1 MANMINAKI
10 PKKQLNKMNFLNL
23 IRYKNLLLIAFMQ
36 MLFRYGFLKQQN
48 ISLALTDF
56 QFALLVISTV
66 LIAAG
71 GYVINDIFDQDTD
84 AENKPNKAIIGNS
97 ISESMAYNIYVAL
110 TLSGVCIGYYL
121 SNVIQRPMFLII
133 FILIASLLYFYATTL
148 KQIALVG
155 NIVVALILS
164 FSVLI
169 INFFDIFPATA
180 DDNRDSMRPIFLIL
194 FDYAIFAFVS
204 NLIREIVKD
213 LQDIKG
219 DYNQGLRTLPIVSG
233 VTRTS
238 KILSVLIFIP
248 VSILL
253 IFINN
258 YLMLNNLYISVIYGL
273 LLIVAPLIFCAVN
286 LWNANTKEHFA
297 KISTILKWIIFFGII
312 SILIIDQNIKYNA

>member
-1 MANMINAKI
+1 
-10 PKKQLNKMNFLNL
+10 MNLLHL
-23 IRYKNLLLIAFMQ
+23 IRYKDLFLIAFMQ
-36 MLFRYGFLKQQN
+36 LLFRYGFLKQQN
-48 ISLALTDF
+48 IPLALADF
-56 QFALLVISTV
+56 QFGLLVLATI

-71 GYVINDIFDQDTD
+71 GYIINDIFDQDTD
-84 AENKPNKAIIGNS
+84 EINKPKKAIIGNS

-180 DDNRDSMRPIFLIL
+180 DDNRDLMRPFFLVL
-194 FDYAIFAFVS
+194 FDYAIFAFVI
-204 NLIREIVKD
+204 NLIREVVKD

-219 DYNQGLRTLPIVSG
+219 DYNQGMQTLPIVLG
-233 VTRTS
+233 VKRTS
-238 KILSVLIFIP
+238 KILAILIAIP
-248 VSILL
+248 VAILL
-253 IFINN
+253 IYINN
-258 YLMLNNLYISVIYGL
+258 YLMLNNLYVSVIYGL
-273 LLIVAPLIFCAVN
+273 LVVVAPLIFCAVN
-286 LWNANTKEHFA
+286 LWNANTAAHFA
-297 KISTILKWIIFFGII
+297 KISTILKWVIFFGIL
-312 SILIIDQNIKYNA
+312 SIVVIDQNIKNNA

>member
-1 MANMINAKI
+1 
-10 PKKQLNKMNFLNL
+10 MNFLNL
-23 IRYKNLLLIAFMQ
+23 VRYKNLILIAFMQ

-48 ISLALTDF
+48 IPLALADF
-56 QFALLVISTV
+56 QFVLLVLATV

-71 GYVINDIFDQDTD
+71 GYVINDIFDQETD
-84 AENKPNKAIIGNS
+84 AENKPKKAIVGNS

-155 NIVVALILS
+155 NIIVAIILS

-180 DDNRDSMRPIFLIL
+180 DDNRVIMRPIFLIL
-194 FDYAIFAFVS
+194 FDYAIFAFII
-204 NLIREIVKD
+204 NLIREVVKD

-219 DYNQGLRTLPIVSG
+219 DYNQGMQTLPIVLG
-233 VTRTS
+233 AKRTS
-238 KILSVLIFIP
+238 KILAILITIP
-248 VSILL
+248 VAILL
-253 IFINN
+253 IYINN
-258 YLMLNNLYISVIYGL
+258 YLMLNNLYVSVIYGL
-273 LLIVAPLIFCAVN
+273 LLVVAPLIFCAIN

-297 KISTILKWIIFFGII
+297 KISIILKWIIFFGIL
-312 SILIIDQNIKYNA
+312 SIVIIDQNIKFNA

>member
-1 MANMINAKI
+1 
-10 PKKQLNKMNFLNL
+10 MNFLNL

-48 ISLALTDF
+48 IPLALADF
-56 QFALLVISTV
+56 QFGLLVLATV

-71 GYVINDIFDQDTD
+71 GYVINDIFDQEID
-84 AENKPNKAIIGNS
+84 AENKPKKTIIGNS
-97 ISESMAYNIYVAL
+97 ISESIAYNIYVAL
-110 TLSGVCIGYYL
+110 TLSGVCVGYYL
-121 SNVIQRPMFLII
+121 SNVIQQPMFLII

-155 NIVVALILS
+155 NIVVAFILS

-180 DDNRDSMRPIFLIL
+180 DDNLDIMRPIFLIL
-194 FDYAIFAFVS
+194 FDYAIFAFII

-219 DYNQGLRTLPIVSG
+219 DYNQGLRTLPIILG
-233 VTRTS
+233 VKRTS
-238 KILSVLIFIP
+238 KMLAILVAIP
-248 VSILL
+248 VAILL
-253 IFINN
+253 IYINN

-273 LLIVAPLIFCAVN
+273 MLVVAPLIFCAVS
-286 LWNANTKEHFA
+286 LWNANTEEQFA
-297 KISTILKWIIFFGII
+297 KISIILKWIIFFGIL
-312 SILIIDQNIKYNA
+312 SIIVIDQNIKNNA

>member
-1 MANMINAKI
+1 MI
-10 PKKQLNKMNFLNL
+10 FLNL

-36 MLFRYGFLKQQN
+36 FLFRYGFLKQQN
-48 ISLALTDF
+48 IPLALADF
-56 QFALLVISTV
+56 QFGLLVLATL

-84 AENKPNKAIIGNS
+84 AENKPNKVIIGNS
-97 ISESMAYNIYVAL
+97 ISESKAYNIYVAL

-133 FILIASLLYFYATTL
+133 FILIASLLYFYATSL
-148 KQIALVG
+148 KQIVLIG
-155 NIVVALILS
+155 NIVVALLLA

-180 DDNRDSMRPIFLIL
+180 DDNRDLMRPFFLVL
-194 FDYAIFAFVS
+194 FDYAIFAFII
-204 NLIREIVKD
+204 NLVREIVKD

-219 DYNQGLRTLPIVSG
+219 DYNQGLQTLPIVLG

-238 KILSVLIFIP
+238 KILSVLMFIP
-248 VSILL
+248 VTILL
-253 IFINN
+253 IYINN

-273 LLIVAPLIFCAVN
+273 MLVVAPLIFCVFK
-286 LWNANTKEHFA
+286 LWNAKNTTEFL
-297 KISTILKWIIFFGII
+297 KISSILKWIIFFGIL
-312 SILIIDQNIKYNA
+312 SIVVIDQNIKNNA

>member
-1 MANMINAKI
+1 MH
-10 PKKQLNKMNFLNL
+10 LLNL
-23 IRYKNLLLIAFMQ
+23 IRYKNLFLIAFMQ
-36 MLFRYGFLKQQN
+36 LLFRYGFLKLQN
-48 ISLALTDF
+48 ISLALADF
-56 QFALLVISTV
+56 QFVLLVFATV

-71 GYVINDIFDQDTD
+71 GYVINDIFDQDID
-84 AENKPNKAIIGNS
+84 AINKPKKAIIGNS

-155 NIVVALILS
+155 NIIIALILS

-180 DDNRDSMRPIFLIL
+180 VDNRDIMRPIFLIL
-194 FDYAIFAFVS
+194 FDYAIFAFVI

-219 DYNQGLRTLPIVSG
+219 DYNQGIITLPIVLG
-233 VTRTS
+233 VSRTS
-238 KILSVLIFIP
+238 KILAVLMSIP
-248 VSILL
+248 IVILL
-253 IFINN
+253 VYINN

-273 LLIVAPLIFCAVN
+273 LLVVAPLIFCAVN
-286 LWNANTKEHFA
+286 LWNANTKEQFA
-297 KISTILKWIIFFGII
+297 KISTILKWIIFFGIL
-312 SILIIDQNIKYNA
+312 SIVVIDQNIKNNA